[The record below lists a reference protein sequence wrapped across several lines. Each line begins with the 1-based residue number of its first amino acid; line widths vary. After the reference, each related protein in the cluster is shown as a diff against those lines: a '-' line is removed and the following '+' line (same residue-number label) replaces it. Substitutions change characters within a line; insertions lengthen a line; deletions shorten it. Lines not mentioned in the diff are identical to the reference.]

1 MPSLV
6 YNSFMRDIATG
17 QVDCDT
23 DTFKMMLVN
32 SSYTASKSHSKR
44 SDIKSPT
51 DYEVTGVGYT
61 AGGNACAL
69 TVAATDNVN
78 NDVEISF
85 SVTSWT
91 SATITARAGVIYKS
105 RGGLATAD
113 ELVGYVDF
121 LSNIT
126 STNGTFAVTVSTP
139 LSLTNPS

>member
-1 MPSLV
+1 MASLV
-6 YNSFMRDIATG
+6 YNSFMRDVVTG
-17 QVDCDT
+17 AVDCDT
-23 DTFKMMLVN
+23 DTFKMMLVT
-32 SSYTASKSHSKR
+32 STYTASKSHAKR
-44 SDIKSPT
+44 SDIT
-51 DYEVTGVGYT
+51 NEVAAGSGYT

-105 RGGLATAD
+105 RGGASSAD

>member
-1 MPSLV
+1 MASLV
-6 YNSFMRDIATG
+6 YNSFMRDVVTG
-17 QVDCDT
+17 AVDCDT
-23 DTFKMMLVN
+23 DTFKMMLVT
-32 SSYTASKSHSKR
+32 STYTASKSHAKR
-44 SDIKSPT
+44 SDIT
-51 DYEVTGVGYT
+51 NEVAAGGGYT

-105 RGGLATAD
+105 RGGASSAD

>member
-1 MPSLV
+1 MASLV

-17 QVDCDT
+17 AVDCDT
-23 DTFKMMLVN
+23 DTFKMMLVT
-32 SSYTASKSHSKR
+32 STYTAAKSHAKR
-44 SDIKSPT
+44 SDIT
-51 DYEVTGVGYT
+51 NEVAVGSGYT

-139 LSLTNPS
+139 LSLTNPN

>member
-1 MPSLV
+1 
-6 YNSFMRDIATG
+6 MRDIATG
-17 QVDCDT
+17 AVDCDT
-23 DTFKMMLVN
+23 DTFKMMLVT

-44 SDIKSPT
+44 NDIKSPT
-51 DYEVTGVGYT
+51 DYEVTGTGYT

-69 TVAATDNVN
+69 TVGTTDNVASPPKVDIN
-78 NDVEISF
+78 F

-105 RGGLATAD
+105 RGGAATAD